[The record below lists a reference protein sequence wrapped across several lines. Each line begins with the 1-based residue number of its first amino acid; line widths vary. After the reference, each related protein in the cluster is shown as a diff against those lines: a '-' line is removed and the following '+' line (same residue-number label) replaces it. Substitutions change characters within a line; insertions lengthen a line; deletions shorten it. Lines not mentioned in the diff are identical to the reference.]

1 MNAGGAVTCHRNS
14 SGAHTRASTV
24 SIDAKPRGA
33 VLQPARDFSPPGS
46 VGRLTPRRGL
56 EFAVLELFHAVNL
69 ASLPATRSRHFGR
82 WRRAED
88 RRGDTDRAVYG
99 RPSMCCTVFRRSPAR
114 TSRRRKRMWISRGGG
129 KDWRNR
135 TTRVDMA
142 ASKAQDNRRIVRSS
156 GDVFADLG
164 LAGAGERQAKVQLA
178 VAINE
183 LHRRQGASQVKAA
196 ELLHI
201 NRPKVSA
208 LSKYRLQGFSV
219 ERLMRF
225 LTLLNQDIEIVIR
238 SRPRARRPG
247 RVSVTAASGFRTRS
261 AGESHQS
268 P

>member
-1 MNAGGAVTCHRNS
+1 VNAGGAVTCHRNS

-46 VGRLTPRRGL
+46 IGRLTPRRGL

-88 RRGDTDRAVYG
+88 RRGDTDRAVCG

-135 TTRVDMA
+135 WFVQIA
-142 ASKAQDNRRIVRSS
+142 PGPS
-156 GDVFADLG
+156 
-164 LAGAGERQAKVQLA
+164 QA
-178 VAINE
+178 
-183 LHRRQGASQVKAA
+183 
-196 ELLHI
+196 
-201 NRPKVSA
+201 
-208 LSKYRLQGFSV
+208 
-219 ERLMRF
+219 
-225 LTLLNQDIEIVIR
+225 
-238 SRPRARRPG
+238 
-247 RVSVTAASGFRTRS
+247 GFRGGIRVEAIVLVPPVMRTRAVS
-261 AGESHQS
+261 
-268 P
+268 